1 MRTLGQRV
9 FQIDPP
15 SGFAA
20 QASAGAVIYASTRYG
35 YPLSTTHVVSGA
47 VMGAGATKRLS
58 AVRWGVAGQHRHRL
72 GADDPRGR
80 ARRRGVYW
88 FPVKAIF

>member
-1 MRTLGQRV
+1 ME
-9 FQIDPP
+9 PP

-20 QASAGAVIYASTRYG
+20 QASAGAVIYASTKYG

-58 AVRWGVAGQHRHRL
+58 AVRWGIAGNIMFAWVL
-72 GADDPRGR
+72 TIPAAAIMAAGM
-80 ARRRGVYW
+80 W
-88 FPVKAIF
+88 FFVEVVF